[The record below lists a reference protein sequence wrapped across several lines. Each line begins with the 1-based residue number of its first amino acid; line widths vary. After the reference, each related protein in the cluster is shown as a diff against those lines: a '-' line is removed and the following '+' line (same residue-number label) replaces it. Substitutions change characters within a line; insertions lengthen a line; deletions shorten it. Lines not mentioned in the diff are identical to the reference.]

1 MKQLQYILIGIVIGG
16 GLVVVLSSSPETK
29 PGGTVTISSTDS
41 LRNLGDEVS
50 MAKYYAIKL
59 PKELSFAGEPVP
71 MQDFE
76 VRERLDREL
85 TVNSYWH
92 SNTLQNLKLAHRWF
106 PAIEKILAENNIPD
120 DFKYVALAES
130 GLRNV
135 VSPASAEGVW
145 QFLATTGREYGL
157 KVNEQVDERYDV
169 EKSTQAA
176 TKYFSEA
183 YKKFNNWTLAAASY
197 NVGIGAIEK
206 NLAYQEVS
214 NYYDLYLNT
223 ETSRYIFRILA
234 FKVIYENTEK
244 FGFMLDDEDLYDPL
258 HYNTVVIDS
267 SIADLAKFAA
277 SNNTN
282 YKMLKYFNPWLRK
295 ESLTVGKGES
305 YIIRLPDSLPQK

>member
-1 MKQLQYILIGIVIGG
+1 MKQLQYMILGALIGGA
-16 GLVVVLSSSPETK
+16 LVVFLSSAPEIK
-29 PGGTVTISSTDS
+29 PGGTVTVASTDT
-41 LRNLGDEVS
+41 LRQLGSEVS

-71 MQDFE
+71 MHDFE

-92 SNTLQNLKLAHRWF
+92 SNTIQNLKLAHRWF
-106 PAIEKILAENNIPD
+106 PVIEKILAENNIPD

-145 QFLATTGREYGL
+145 QFLAATGRQYGL
-157 KVNEQVDERYDV
+157 IINDQVDERYDV
-169 EKSTQAA
+169 EKSTLAA
-176 TKYFSEA
+176 TKYLAES
-183 YKKFNNWTLAAASY
+183 YKTFNNWTLTAAAY
-197 NVGIGAIEK
+197 NAGIGAIEK
-206 NLAYQEVS
+206 NLIYQDVS
-214 NYYDLYLNT
+214 SYYDLYLNT
-223 ETSRYIFRILA
+223 ETSRYVFRILA

-244 FGFMLDDEDLYDPL
+244 FGFMLDEEDLYDPL
-258 HYNTVVIDS
+258 HYSTVRIDT

-277 SNNTN
+277 ANNTN

-305 YIIRLPDSLPQK
+305 YTIRLPDSAAQK